1 MRLILIKIFMLTL
14 SLILISLIPHIN
26 VYADAPYL
34 TKVGYYYLP
43 QLIDSN
49 PHGRLNLYVV
59 IYRLMNDGN
68 PNYDWYYYVIQIQT
82 VPGKVAYNSDW
93 VTADHTAEHTLASLD
108 AGTNNRFVDYS
119 PTTSDGYYSASAS
132 VTVSLTSNGGG
143 VTTGVAYTFTYT
155 YNIPYVK
162 VIDLSDYSQY
172 RIKWLHDFN
181 EQGAPPGSPP
191 DSTYNA
197 RPGFVVLAKYVTICD
212 GGLGYC
218 WSGTFAHVVANYKV
232 TFGHTTCW
240 LCWWWEYQTFDSGTL
255 YLYVST
261 SY

>member
-68 PNYDWYYYVIQIQT
+68 PNYDWYYYFIQIQT

-93 VTADHTAEHTLASLD
+93 VTADHTAEHTLASFD
-108 AGTNNRFVDYS
+108 AGTNNWFVDYG
-119 PTTSDGYYSASAS
+119 PTTFYGYYSASTS
-132 VTVSLTSNGGG
+132 VIVRLTAG
-143 VTTGVAYTFTYT
+143 YIFTYK
-155 YNIPYVK
+155 YDISYVK

-172 RIKWLHDFN
+172 RIKWIHDFN
-181 EQGAPPGSPP
+181 EQGAPPGSSP
-191 DSTYNA
+191 DSIYNA
-197 RPGFVVLAKYVTICD
+197 KPSFVVLAKYVSMCD
-212 GGLGYC
+212 GVLGYC
-218 WSGTFAHVVANYKV
+218 WSGTFAHVVASYRV
-232 TFGHTTCW
+232 TFGHQLCW
-240 LCWWWEYQTFDSGTL
+240 LGIWCWWEYKTFDSGVL